1 MSYIEVT
8 IPENVENL
16 QLPSPELLSY
26 YKNLGER
33 IIWLDDEVNEFTLDM
48 AKKIIDW
55 NREDKGKK
63 ISKRKP
69 IKIFF
74 FSPGGALDVNNTL
87 IDVIS
92 LSQTPIWG
100 INMGRCCSAAAYIY
114 LSCHKRFMLPKSY
127 FLYHQGSGSFSGTYG
142 EVCAQMADYQ
152 ASIAELMTFMLEHTK
167 YTEEELSEKIV
178 GEWYIYPDEA
188 IEKGICDEIITS
200 MDVLI

>member
-1 MSYIEVT
+1 MSCLEVI
-8 IPENVENL
+8 IPNNLENL
-16 QLPSPELLSY
+16 QLPSPDLLSY
-26 YKNLGER
+26 YKDLGER
-33 IIWLDDEVNEFTLDM
+33 IIWLDDEVNEYTLDI

-63 ISKRKP
+63 KAKRKP

-87 IDVIS
+87 IDVIT
-92 LSQTPIWG
+92 LSETPIWG

-127 FLYHQGSGSFSGTYG
+127 FLYHQGSGAFSGTYG

-152 ASIAELMTFMLEHTK
+152 ASIAELMDFMLKHTS

-178 GEWYIYPDEA
+178 GEWYIYPEEA
-188 IEKGICDEIITS
+188 VEKGICDQVITS
-200 MDVLI
+200 INTLL